1 MLGTTGRRRPRRSD
15 LARWSLHIVF
25 LNTKDDGHSRANR
38 GPVSPAHT
46 RWREMRARTA
56 RDEGNPGE
64 SGRPVARPRTGEGVR
79 EGGGGGRAGRGAHQ
93 HPTNL
98 DNLNLGRD
106 RAARASPGLG
116 VRVALRAVASHFAV
130 ELKLSRIATAL
141 ATKRPRAIAKTSAP
155 SQHEGVAATVFW

>member
-1 MLGTTGRRRPRRSD
+1 MREPQGTKATRASLAGLWRGQGRER
-15 LARWSLHIVF
+15 
-25 LNTKDDGHSRANR
+25 
-38 GPVSPAHT
+38 
-46 RWREMRARTA
+46 
-56 RDEGNPGE
+56 
-64 SGRPVARPRTGEGVR
+64 GEG
-79 EGGGGGRAGRGAHQ
+79 GGGGGRAGRGAHQ

-116 VRVALRAVASHFAV
+116 VKVALRAVASHFAV

-141 ATKRPRAIAKTSAP
+141 ATKRPRAIAKTSVP